1 MLLGHQ
7 TSTNI
12 TDIYK
17 IMQNGYLRPGT
28 KTGVVGMWGWDN
40 PSKYIYLMFYDITGG
55 LPHLELDS
63 NLLLE
68 NISWLNKSWSGEPSK
83 NSIKVDG
90 SKIDKKQLEEILKKY
105 RNDIKSQNLPKTFLK
120 HEILLE
126 KDIDLVKYLR
136 KLTLFRSVKGKK
148 TYYKLLKLMK
158 RKYPNVEIIMYN
170 PKKRK

>member
-7 TSTNI
+7 TSHNI

-28 KTGVVGMWGWDN
+28 KTGVVRMYGQN
-40 PSKYIYLMFYDITGG
+40 LSKYIYLMFFDITGG

-68 NISWLNKSWSGEPSK
+68 NISWLNKSWNGEPSK

-90 SKIDKKQLEEILKKY
+90 SKIDKKQLQEILKKY
-105 RNDIKSQNLPKTFLK
+105 RNDIKSQNLPKTFLQ

-136 KLTLFRSVKGKK
+136 KLTLFRSVKSKK

-170 PKKRK
+170 PKKK